1 MRQKKVKK
9 KPLKKKKTKVTFKT
23 NLVFFTIEW
32 EIEWGEQP
40 HSFTKLYHIVIE
52 NESEFQ
58 NN

>member
-1 MRQKKVKK
+1 MRSKKVKK
-9 KPLKKKKTKVTFKT
+9 KPLKKKKTKVTLKI

-40 HSFTKLYHIVIE
+40 HSFTKLQNKEIK

>member
-1 MRQKKVKK
+1 MRPKQVKK
-9 KPLKKKKTKVTFKT
+9 KPLKTKKTKITIKL

-40 HSFTKLYHIVIE
+40 HSFTELYHIVIE

>member
-1 MRQKKVKK
+1 MRSKKVKK
-9 KPLKKKKTKVTFKT
+9 KPLKKKKTKVTLKI

-32 EIEWGEQP
+32 EIEWANSLTP
-40 HSFTKLYHIVIE
+40 LPKLYHIVIE